1 MLWIAQRRSGED
13 IIFIYDFIENI
24 LFLKIHSNIP
34 LLIHVEW
41 GRKYF
46 IFLKW
51 IAFMKKMNGRNNCY
65 FTNNQIDKL
74 NIYLKPTKW

>member
-34 LLIHVEW
+34 LLIHVE
-41 GRKYF
+41 
-46 IFLKW
+46 
-51 IAFMKKMNGRNNCY
+51 
-65 FTNNQIDKL
+65 
-74 NIYLKPTKW
+74 